1 MNCNSKHPEKS
12 AKHDIRVIAQC
23 LLCSGSITLHSGQT
37 AKYEIIDVLKIGAIH
52 VASKAIVN
60 FNRSIDYGDLESDED
75 KTDKE
80 DEDKEGKINEKVSQ
94 FFAPDYDDQE

>member
-1 MNCNSKHPEKS
+1 
-12 AKHDIRVIAQC
+12 
-23 LLCSGSITLHSGQT
+23 LHSGQT
-37 AKYEIIDVLKIGAIH
+37 AKHKVIDVLKIGVIC

-60 FNRSIDYGDLESDED
+60 FNRSIDYGDLEGDED

-80 DEDKEGKINEKVSQ
+80 DEDKEGEINEKVGQ